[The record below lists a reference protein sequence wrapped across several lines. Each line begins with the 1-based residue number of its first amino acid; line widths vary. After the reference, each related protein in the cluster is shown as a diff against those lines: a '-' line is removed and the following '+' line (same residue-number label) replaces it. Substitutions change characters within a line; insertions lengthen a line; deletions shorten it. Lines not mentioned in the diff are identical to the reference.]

1 MKSLVIMSEPE
12 IYLKKVTNS
21 DSRFLYELLKNRDP
35 HANISHK
42 NMPSYSTHLKF
53 IKSNPYS
60 KWYIIQIGRKK
71 IGSIYLSKDN
81 EIGIF
86 LKNDFQSKDV
96 GTTALKQIMMKNP
109 RQRYLANISPKN
121 KKYIQFFKQ
130 NQFKLIQYT
139 YELPIE

>member
-1 MKSLVIMSEPE
+1 MNEPE

-35 HANISHK
+35 ITNISHK
-42 NMPSYSTHLKF
+42 NMPSHSTHLKF

-86 LKNDFQSKDV
+86 LKNDFQSKGV
-96 GTTALKQIMMKNP
+96 GRIALKQMMSQNP

-121 KKYIQFFKQ
+121 KKSIQFFKQ
-130 NQFKLIQYT
+130 NKFKLIQYT
-139 YELPIE
+139 YELMNPELSK